1 MAKKVSVGGQAV
13 IEGVMMRGAGNIAT
27 AVRKSNGDIEVSV
40 EKFTPFTKRHRL
52 FGLPVVRGFVALIES
67 LVIGINAL
75 NKSAE
80 YIEDEAEETKVDAWF
95 KSVFKE
101 KSDAAASALTLFI
114 ALGAAV
120 GLFFVLPTFAAN
132 IFVFAG
138 IRDPFALNIFEGLI
152 RVAVFLLYVLL
163 IGRMEDIHRVFQY
176 HGAEHKAIFCYEN
189 DRPLTAADAEAFGR
203 LHPRC
208 GTNFMFLV
216 MIVSII
222 VFSFTGW
229 DTLWSRIVSRVIL
242 LPVVSGITYE
252 IIRWMGRSDSKVSQ
266 VLSYPG
272 MMLQKLTTREPDM
285 DQIEVAIAALKA
297 AEGMTEDGEYNV
309 Q

>member
-13 IEGVMMRGAGNIAT
+13 IEGVMMRGNSRIAT
-27 AVRKSNGDIEVSV
+27 AVRKGDGSIDVSV
-40 EKFTPFTKRHRL
+40 ESFTPFTKRNKFL
-52 FGLPVVRGFVALIES
+52 GLPIVRGFVALVES
-67 LVIGINAL
+67 LVIGMNAL

-80 YIEDEAEETKVDAWF
+80 YVEDDSEESKLDAWF

-101 KSDAAASALTLFI
+101 KSGEVSNAITLII
-114 ALGAAV
+114 ALAAAV

-138 IRDPFALNIFEGLI
+138 VKDPFLLNIFEGLI
-152 RVAVFLLYVLL
+152 RVGVFLLYVFL
-163 IGRMEDIHRVFQY
+163 IGKMEDIQRVFQY

-189 DRPLTAADAEAFGR
+189 DRQLTPENAMGFGR

-222 VFSFTGW
+222 VFSLTGW
-229 DTLWSRIVSRVIL
+229 ETLAQRIVSRVVL
-242 LPVVSGITYE
+242 LPVVSGVTYE
-252 IIRWMGRSDSKVSQ
+252 IIRWMGKSDSRLSQ

-272 MMLQKLTTREPDM
+272 LKLQELTTREPDM
-285 DQIEVAIAALKA
+285 DQVEVAIAALKA
-297 AEGMTEDGEYNV
+297 AEGIEEDGERNA

>member
-13 IEGVMMRGAGNIAT
+13 IEGVMMRGSSNIAT
-27 AVRKSNGDIEVSV
+27 AVRKSDGSIDVSV
-40 EKFTPFTKRHRL
+40 ESFTPFTKRNKL
-52 FGLPVVRGFVALIES
+52 LGLPVVRGFVSLVES
-67 LVIGINAL
+67 LVIGMNAL

-80 YIEDEAEETKVDAWF
+80 YIEDDSEESKFDEWF
-95 KSVFKE
+95 KGVFKE
-101 KSDAAASALTLFI
+101 KSGAVSNAITLAI
-114 ALGAAV
+114 ALAAAV

-138 IRDPFALNIFEGLI
+138 IKDPFVLNIFEGII
-152 RVAVFLLYVLL
+152 RVGVFLLYVYL
-163 IGRMEDIHRVFQY
+163 IGKMEDIHRVFQY

-189 DRPLTAADAEAFGR
+189 EAPLTPESAAGFAR

-222 VFSFTGW
+222 VFSMTGW
-229 DTLWSRIVSRVIL
+229 ETLAERIVSRVVL
-242 LPVVSGITYE
+242 LPVVSGVTYE
-252 IIRWMGRSDSKVSQ
+252 IIRWMGKSDSGLSRM
-266 VLSYPG
+266 LSYPG
-272 MMLQKLTTREPDM
+272 LKLQELTTREPDN

-297 AEGMTEDGEYNV
+297 AEEIEEDGERNA

>member
-1 MAKKVSVGGQAV
+1 MARKVSVGGQAV
-13 IEGVMMRGAGNIAT
+13 IEGVMMRGSSSIAT
-27 AVRKSNGDIEVSV
+27 AVRKSDGSIDVSV
-40 EKFTPFTKRHRL
+40 EGFTPFTKRNKFL
-52 FGLPVVRGFVALIES
+52 GLPVVRGFVSLVES
-67 LVIGINAL
+67 LVIGMNAL

-80 YIEDEAEETKVDAWF
+80 YIEEDVEESRFDAWF

-101 KSDAAASALTLFI
+101 KSGQVSNAITLIVAL
-114 ALGAAV
+114 AAAV

-138 IRDPFALNIFEGLI
+138 IKDPFVLNIFEGVI
-152 RVAVFLLYVLL
+152 RVGVFLLYVYL

-189 DRPLTAADAEAFGR
+189 DMTLTAENAVKFGR

-216 MIVSII
+216 MIVSIL
-222 VFSFTGW
+222 VFSLTGW
-229 DTLWSRIVSRVIL
+229 ETLGERIVSRVVL
-242 LPVVSGITYE
+242 LPVVSGVTYE
-252 IIRWMGRSDSKVSQ
+252 IIRWMGRSDSGLSR

-272 MMLQKLTTREPDM
+272 LKLQELTTREPDL

-297 AEGMTEDGEYNV
+297 AEGIDGSEEYNA

>member
-1 MAKKVSVGGQAV
+1 MARKVSVGGQAV
-13 IEGVMMRGAGNIAT
+13 IEGVMMRGSSSIAT
-27 AVRKSNGDIEVSV
+27 AVRKSDGSIDVSV
-40 EKFTPFTKRHRL
+40 EGFTPFTKRNKFL
-52 FGLPVVRGFVALIES
+52 GLPVVRGFVSLVES
-67 LVIGINAL
+67 LVIGMNAL

-80 YIEDEAEETKVDAWF
+80 YIEEDVEESRFDAWF

-101 KSDAAASALTLFI
+101 KSGQVSNAITLIVAL
-114 ALGAAV
+114 AAAV

-138 IRDPFALNIFEGLI
+138 IKDPFVLNIFEGVI
-152 RVAVFLLYVLL
+152 RVGVFLLYVYL

-189 DRPLTAADAEAFGR
+189 DMPLTAENAVKFGR

-216 MIVSII
+216 MIVSIL
-222 VFSFTGW
+222 VFSLTGW
-229 DTLWSRIVSRVIL
+229 ENLGERIVSRVVL
-242 LPVVSGITYE
+242 LPVVSGVTYE
-252 IIRWMGRSDSKVSQ
+252 IIRWMGRSDSGLSR

-272 MMLQKLTTREPDM
+272 LKLQELTTREPDP

-297 AEGMTEDGEYNV
+297 AEGIDGSEEYNA

>member
-1 MAKKVSVGGQAV
+1 MARKVSVGGQAV
-13 IEGVMMRGAGNIAT
+13 IEGVMMRGSSSIAT
-27 AVRKSNGDIEVSV
+27 AVRKSDGSIDVSV
-40 EKFTPFTKRHRL
+40 EGFTPFTKRNKF
-52 FGLPVVRGFVALIES
+52 FGLPVVRGFVSLVES
-67 LVIGINAL
+67 LVIGMNAL

-80 YIEDEAEETKVDAWF
+80 YIEEDVEESRFDAWF

-101 KSDAAASALTLFI
+101 KSGQVSNAITLIVAL
-114 ALGAAV
+114 AAAV

-138 IRDPFALNIFEGLI
+138 IKDPFVLNIFEGVI
-152 RVAVFLLYVLL
+152 RVGVFLLYVYL

-189 DRPLTAADAEAFGR
+189 DMPLTAENAVKFGR

-216 MIVSII
+216 MIVSIL
-222 VFSFTGW
+222 VFSLTGW
-229 DTLWSRIVSRVIL
+229 ETLGERIVSRVVL
-242 LPVVSGITYE
+242 LPVVSGVTYE
-252 IIRWMGRSDSKVSQ
+252 IIRWMGRSDSGLSR

-272 MMLQKLTTREPDM
+272 LKLQELTTREPDP

-297 AEGMTEDGEYNV
+297 AEGIDGSEEYNA

>member
-13 IEGVMMRGAGNIAT
+13 IEGVMMRGNDNIAT
-27 AVRKSNGDIEVSV
+27 AVRKSSGDIEVSV

-67 LVIGINAL
+67 LVIGMNAL

-80 YIEDEAEETKVDAWF
+80 YFEDESEETKVDAWF
-95 KSVFKE
+95 KRVFKE
-101 KSDAAASALTLFI
+101 KSDAAAGAVTLFI

-138 IRDPFALNIFEGLI
+138 IRDPFVLNIFEGLI

-189 DRPLTAADAEAFGR
+189 DRPLTAADAKAFGR

-252 IIRWMGRSDSKVSQ
+252 IIRWMGRSDSKISQ

-297 AEGMTEDGEYNV
+297 AEGMTEDDEYNA